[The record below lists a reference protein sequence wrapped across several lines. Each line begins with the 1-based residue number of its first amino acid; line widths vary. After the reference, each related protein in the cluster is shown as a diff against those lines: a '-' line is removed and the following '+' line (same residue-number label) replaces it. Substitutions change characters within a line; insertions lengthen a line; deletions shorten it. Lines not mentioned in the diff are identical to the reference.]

1 MSFSFGYSQQ
11 CRTKGIFGDTIYSCY
26 CKLRLVISPFPLPLP
41 LAGAERMKMFD
52 FDNSRSLEKA
62 LSGKELNQK
71 LLLLTKSTKST
82 KTTSQKL

>member
-1 MSFSFGYSQQ
+1 MLFSFGYSQQ

-26 CKLRLVISPFPLPLP
+26 CKLRLVIPPPLPVV
-41 LAGAERMKMFD
+41 GAEGMKMFD
-52 FDNSRSLEKA
+52 FDHSRSLEKT

-82 KTTSQKL
+82 KTTSQKS